1 MAETASFPLAV
12 EDKLAPCEAL
22 PPADIRIV
30 CEIFNILIVW
40 GFIENLIF
48 LAMCHLGR
56 QCWTIAENESPVRQG
71 SMVLV

>member
-30 CEIFNILIVW
+30 YEIFNILIVW
-40 GFIENLIF
+40 GFIENFIF
-48 LAMCHLGR
+48 LALCHLER
-56 QCWTIAENESPVRQG
+56 QCWTTAENGSPDRQG
-71 SMVLV
+71 SVVLV